1 MCDKVMRSDNLKRHE
16 KICKM
21 QVKPNDGGMK
31 VDDLS
36 VKKRKLENPIF
47 KEKVNSFI
55 NKIIKDNHQSPH
67 IHKQGEK
74 KRYRRVPKKEPSTIK
89 TYPAKNNQNRN

>member
-1 MCDKVMRSDNLKRHE
+1 M
-16 KICKM
+16 
-21 QVKPNDGGMK
+21 
-31 VDDLS
+31 DDFS

-47 KEKVNSFI
+47 KEEVNSVI

-74 KRYRRVPKKEPSTIK
+74 KRYRRVPMKEPSTIK
-89 TYPAKNNQNRN
+89 IYPVIKLPIISGAKNNQNRN